1 MRDQETR
8 TEQLRVIF
16 GDAACG
22 VSEGALR
29 LRATLTDVAR
39 DLFIRQTG
47 SRESFEAQFS
57 LSQARWQG
65 EGGNR
70 PVTQREGATI
80 ATVIG
85 RGISILQSG
94 EPLPVRVAGF
104 LPQTISAGLAHTIS
118 ALGRLVPEG
127 RNPFVVLERPLQGC
141 TCVAT
146 VAAGEGGTGAVVERG
161 NDAQGGIGA
170 VGARIQPPGTPGGQG
185 GGNGSEA
192 IACPVCYQDRLPADR
207 L

>member
-1 MRDQETR
+1 MGLGRPGD
-8 TEQLRVIF
+8 LVAVIF

-70 PVTQREGATI
+70 PVTQLEGATI

-85 RGISILQSG
+85 RGINILQSG
-94 EPLPVRVAGF
+94 EPLPGRVAGF
-104 LPQTISAGLAHTIS
+104 LPQTISAGLAHTIFR
-118 ALGRLVPEG
+118 AGAACARGKE
-127 RNPFVVLERPLQGC
+127 PFRRP
-141 TCVAT
+141 
-146 VAAGEGGTGAVVERG
+146 
-161 NDAQGGIGA
+161 
-170 VGARIQPPGTPGGQG
+170 
-185 GGNGSEA
+185 
-192 IACPVCYQDRLPADR
+192 
-207 L
+207 